1 MTTQN
6 NHYLSHQQITLGGFN
21 MTNKI
26 YVIVE
31 TTASTPTEPGIA
43 RVLQAF
49 DNKADAEKLVKTL
62 QDNINELE
70 RDSNIHLSL
79 SYSIKETDLIHHRN

>member
-1 MTTQN
+1 
-6 NHYLSHQQITLGGFN
+6 

-26 YVIVE
+26 YVILE
-31 TTASTPTEPGIA
+31 TTASTTTEPGIA

-62 QDNINELE
+62 QNNIREVE
-70 RDSNIHLSL
+70 RDSNIHISL
-79 SYSIKETDLIHHRN
+79 SYCVKETDLIYHRN

>member
-1 MTTQN
+1 
-6 NHYLSHQQITLGGFN
+6 

-26 YVIVE
+26 YIILE

-62 QDNINELE
+62 QNNINELE
-70 RDSNIHLSL
+70 RDSNIHVSL
-79 SYSIKETDLIHHRN
+79 SYCIKETDLIHHRN

>member
-1 MTTQN
+1 
-6 NHYLSHQQITLGGFN
+6 

-31 TTASTPTEPGIA
+31 TTASTPKEPGIA

-49 DNKADAEKLVKTL
+49 DSKADAEKLVKAL
-62 QDNINELE
+62 QNHINEVE
-70 RDSNIHLSL
+70 KSSNIYVSL
-79 SYSIKETDLIHHRN
+79 SYYINETDLIHHRI

>member
-1 MTTQN
+1 
-6 NHYLSHQQITLGGFN
+6 

-31 TTASTPTEPGIA
+31 TTASTPKEPGTA

-49 DNKADAEKLVKTL
+49 DNKSDAEKLVKTL
-62 QDNINELE
+62 QNNINELG
-70 RDSNIHLSL
+70 RDSNIYISL
-79 SYSIKETDLIHHRN
+79 SYYIKETDLIHHRN

>member
-1 MTTQN
+1 
-6 NHYLSHQQITLGGFN
+6 

-26 YVIVE
+26 YIILE
-31 TTASTPTEPGIA
+31 TTAPTPTEPGIA

-49 DNKADAEKLVKTL
+49 DNKAEAEKLVKTL
-62 QDNINELE
+62 RDNINEIE
-70 RDSNIHLSL
+70 RDSNIHVSL

>member
-1 MTTQN
+1 M
-6 NHYLSHQQITLGGFN
+6 I
-21 MTNKI
+21 NKI
-26 YVIVE
+26 YVILE

-62 QDNINELE
+62 RNHINEVE
-70 RDSNIHLSL
+70 RSSNIYVSL
-79 SYSIKETDLIHHRN
+79 SYYINKTDLIHHRN

>member
-1 MTTQN
+1 
-6 NHYLSHQQITLGGFN
+6 

-49 DNKADAEKLVKTL
+49 DNKANAEKLVKTL
-62 QDNINELE
+62 QNNINEME
-70 RDSNIHLSL
+70 RDSNIHISL
-79 SYSIKETDLIHHRN
+79 SYYINETDLIHHRS